1 MTGKGGSTPDAA
13 AIASPPDDIFNRIL
27 ALEKSLSRSHKLV
40 AAAILTQPKLFLEK
54 PIEEL
59 APWVGV
65 SAPTITRFCR
75 AVGCEGLRELKLRLM
90 GGLRVG
96 LRYLEPLT
104 PPATTAEAVDRVVQR
119 AHRAVAAAAET
130 ADVQALE
137 KAADIINR
145 CRILYVFGGGGV
157 SSWLVE
163 EIQNRLF
170 RLGVHVI
177 SCVDHQMQMM
187 LSATVDRTDVV
198 LCCSL
203 TGRNAELVKVA
214 AIASDY
220 GASTMALTTRGA
232 PLAEAVE
239 LPLTLALKD
248 EGDVLTPT
256 GMRYGFLIAID
267 ILAYTMALRNS
278 RPAQHMLRRIKQQ
291 FVTHRDEDD
300 TQPLSD

>member
-1 MTGKGGSTPDAA
+1 MTTDLHSP
-13 AIASPPDDIFNRIL
+13 IAPDDIFNHIL
-27 ALEKSLSRSHKLV
+27 NLEKELSRSHKLV
-40 AAAILTQPKLFLEK
+40 ASAILTNPKIFIEK
-54 PIEEL
+54 PIEDL
-59 APWVGV
+59 APWIGV

-96 LRYLEPLT
+96 LRYVEPLT
-104 PPATTAEAVDRVVQR
+104 PPETMVQAVDRVVQR
-119 AHRAVAAAAET
+119 AHRSIET
-130 ADVQALE
+130 AAKTVDIEALE
-137 KAADIINR
+137 KAADIIGR

-177 SCVDHQMQMM
+177 ISVDHQMQMM
-187 LSATVDRTDVV
+187 LAATVDRMDVV

-214 AIASDY
+214 GIAKDY
-220 GASTMALTTRGA
+220 GASTLALTTRGA
-232 PLAEAVE
+232 PLADVVE
-239 LPLTLALKD
+239 FPLTLGVRD
-248 EGDVLTPT
+248 EGDVLSPT
-256 GMRYGFLIAID
+256 SMRYGFLVAID
-267 ILAYTMALRNS
+267 IVSYTIALRNS
-278 RPAQHMLRRIKQQ
+278 RSAQHMLRRIKQQ